1 MGLYDLFE
9 GDDWVERPGGVG
21 GALESRGH
29 ALFGL
34 EYPPAMMSSAGGSQR
49 TRTTNFVGL
58 GEEGRTDTALTFMT
72 IRPRTDCVPDRS
84 GIPKRVPL
92 WEGRGKEFDHRLLL
106 YQSYLQL

>member
-1 MGLYDLFE
+1 MGDGRNRWMGLYDLFE

-72 IRPRTDCVPDRS
+72 IRPS
-84 GIPKRVPL
+84 M
-92 WEGRGKEFDHRLLL
+92 
-106 YQSYLQL
+106 